1 MSIVIDEDDDLMIV
15 DNNIQT
21 VYTDDKKEND
31 QKPWL
36 LTLDQPVLWSDSFDN
51 ILKLV
56 EVIERDLNDR
66 VDLFADAYANI
77 YKHYDNAVKKLLDD
91 KEELDKKIQDAFQE
105 RKEIIKGKWDKSIIF
120 AYFRF

>member
-21 VYTDDKKEND
+21 VYTDDKKGNY
-31 QKPWL
+31 QKNFFWNFWVSEFSGWKL
-36 LTLDQPVLWSDSFDN
+36 KVYNFDN
-51 ILKLV
+51 IWKLV

-66 VDLFADAYANI
+66 VDLFADAYADI

-105 RKEIIKGKWDKSIIF
+105 RKEIIRGRS
-120 AYFRF
+120 

>member
-1 MSIVIDEDDDLMIV
+1 MS
-15 DNNIQT
+15 
-21 VYTDDKKEND
+21 K
-31 QKPWL
+31 
-36 LTLDQPVLWSDSFDN
+36 SFDN

-105 RKEIIKGKWDKSIIF
+105 RKEIIKGKWDKSIILGSTLLTPN
-120 AYFRF
+120 ASSKSAHGRIRISGTKKQLHL

>member
-21 VYTDDKKEND
+21 VYTDDKKAIYQREFFFWNFWVSEFSGW
-31 QKPWL
+31 KL
-36 LTLDQPVLWSDSFDN
+36 KIYSFDK

-66 VDLFADAYANI
+66 VDLFADAYADI

-105 RKEIIKGKWDKSIIF
+105 RKEIIRGRS
-120 AYFRF
+120 